1 MLDERDAIMLM
12 VRRTL
17 LPEFVLEAGEIVK
30 LGNQS
35 TELVYGKK
43 DVLKRRILGGGC
55 RCY

>member
-1 MLDERDAIMLM
+1 VLDERDAIMLM